1 MVQSPDR
8 KKNFSISMK
17 PKEICELDKYIEELI
32 AESGYRIT
40 RNEIIRRA
48 TLAHVRF
55 MKDVKKD
62 YKEVFKGVG
71 I

>member
-1 MVQSPDR
+1 MSQGQDR

-17 PKEICELDKYIEELI
+17 PREISEVDKYIEELI
-32 AESGYRIT
+32 VDSGFKVT

-55 MKDVKKD
+55 MKNKNKD
-62 YKEVFKGVG
+62 YKEIFKGVG